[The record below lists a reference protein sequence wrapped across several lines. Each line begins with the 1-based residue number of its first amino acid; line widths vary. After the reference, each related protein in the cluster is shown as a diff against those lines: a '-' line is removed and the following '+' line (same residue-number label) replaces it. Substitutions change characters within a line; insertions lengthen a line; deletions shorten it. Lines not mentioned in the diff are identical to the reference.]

1 MPAARGGNDTLTHI
15 DRMPG
20 SGGAGPSHPPDI
32 CYTTRM
38 GWMGGLMKLALRAV
52 LLTATAFGASLVHP
66 AARADEGMW
75 TYDNFPAAKM
85 KAKYGWAPDKA
96 WLDHAR
102 LSSIRLAEGC
112 SASLV
117 SADGLVMT
125 NHHCA
130 RGCLSE
136 LADAQHDYIA
146 HGFYAATQAD
156 EKACPA
162 MEGDQLTA
170 ITNVTGTIDA
180 ATSGKSDQAFHD
192 AERAA
197 IAKTEKD
204 CTTGA
209 DVRCQVVTLYH
220 GGIYDLY
227 KYKRYQD
234 LRVVWAPEESVAF
247 FGGDPDNFTFP
258 RFDLDSAMV
267 RIYDHGKPLHA
278 DNYLKF
284 AKQGVRPGDIALVS
298 GNPGSTERDDT
309 LAQLQFARDYSQP
322 FTLALL
328 SELRG
333 VLTEFATKGPEQAR
347 TSHTLL
353 FGIENSLK
361 AFKGRQLALVQGS
374 IIPDKAKSEAA
385 FRKRV
390 AADPKLAREDG
401 GAWDAIA
408 RAMDRDKSLFI
419 RYSLIERLPAR
430 LAPLLGDAIAL
441 DRYAAE
447 ISKPDGQRLEEYSD
461 SNFPLLKL
469 EVTSPAPIHAELEKT
484 MITWWLT
491 KLREYLGTSD
501 ADVRSIMGKQSPA
514 EIAARI
520 VDGSTLKDPAV
531 RAKLLAGGAAAIDA
545 FHDPMLDFARKLDA
559 PGRAVRADY
568 ENNSKAVTTKNE
580 AMIARA
586 KFALEGTSSYPDA
599 TFTLRLSYGTVK
611 GYQQDGKTIAP
622 ITDFAGAYDHET
634 GRDPFKLP
642 QSWTAAKGQVNG
654 AANLDIATTND
665 IIGGNSGSPVIGRNG
680 DATGLIFDGNIQS
693 LGGDFGYDGSV
704 NRAVAVDTTALTE
717 ALSKIYHAD
726 RLVKELGQ

>member
-1 MPAARGGNDTLTHI
+1 MTL
-15 DRMPG
+15 P
-20 SGGAGPSHPPDI
+20 
-32 CYTTRM
+32 
-38 GWMGGLMKLALRAV
+38 LRAA
-52 LLTATAFGASLVHP
+52 LLGATLLAAPVVAP
-66 AARADEGMW
+66 AHADEGMW

-85 KAKYGWAPDKA
+85 RAAYGWAPDKA

-130 RGCLSE
+130 RSCLSE
-136 LADAQHDYIA
+136 LADAKHDYIA
-146 HGFYAATQAD
+146 NGFYAPTLKD

-162 MEGDQLTA
+162 MEGDQLTD
-170 ITNVTGTIDA
+170 ITPVTAQIEA
-180 ATSGKSDQAFHD
+180 ATAGKSDKAFND
-192 AERAA
+192 AERGA
-197 IAKTEKD
+197 IAKIEKD
-204 CTTGA
+204 CTTGN

-258 RFDLDSAMV
+258 RYDLDSAMV

-278 DNYLKF
+278 ENYLKF
-284 AKQGVRPGDIALVS
+284 AKTGVHDGDITMVS

-309 LAQLQFARDYSQP
+309 LAQLVYIRDYAQP
-322 FTLALL
+322 FTLDLF

-333 VLTEFATKGPEQAR
+333 VLTEYATKGAEEAR

-353 FGIENSLK
+353 FGVENSLK

-374 IIPDKAKSEAA
+374 IIPEKAKSEAA
-385 FRKRV
+385 FRQRV
-390 AADPKLAREDG
+390 AADPKLAQEDG

-408 RAMDRDKSLFI
+408 KAVDVNKTI
-419 RYSLIERLPAR
+419 YQRYALVERLPAR

-441 DRYAAE
+441 NRYAAE
-447 ISKPDGQRLEEYSD
+447 VQKPDGQRLEEYSD

-469 EVTSPAPIHAELEKT
+469 DVTSPAPIYPELEKT
-484 MITWWLT
+484 TITWWLT
-491 KLREYLGTSD
+491 KLREYLGTTD
-501 ADVRSIMGKQSPA
+501 ADVHTIMGKQSPA
-514 EIAARI
+514 EIAAQI
-520 VDGSTLKDPAV
+520 VDGSKLKDPAV
-531 RAKLLAGGAAAIDA
+531 RARLLAGGPAAINA
-545 FHDPMLDFARKLDA
+545 FHDPMLDFARRMDA
-559 PGRAVRADY
+559 AGRAVRATY
-568 ENNSKAVTTKNE
+568 ENDVKAVVTKNSGL
-580 AMIARA
+580 IAKA
-586 KFALEGTSSYPDA
+586 KFALEGTSTYPDA
-599 TFTLRLSYGTVK
+599 TFTLRLSYGAVK

-642 QSWTAAKGQVNG
+642 ASWEKARGQVDG
-654 AANLDIATTND
+654 KANLDIATTND
-665 IIGGNSGSPVIGRNG
+665 IIGGNSGSPVIGKDG
-680 DATGLIFDGNIQS
+680 DAVGLIFDGNIQS

-726 RLVKELGQ
+726 RLVKELQQ